1 MFGPKLKNSNT
12 LFHFDNVAVTR
23 IINKQSSKKISH
35 YASRPTFGTYPY
47 PVLHIEAEK
56 NGRHFPDD
64 ISKCIF
70 FNKNVWIVIK
80 ISLKFVPRGP
90 INNIPSLV

>member
-1 MFGPKLKNSNT
+1 MVTTMFGPKLKKSNT

-47 PVLHIEAEK
+47 PV
-56 NGRHFPDD
+56 
-64 ISKCIF
+64 
-70 FNKNVWIVIK
+70 
-80 ISLKFVPRGP
+80 
-90 INNIPSLV
+90 